1 MTMVVGWRG
10 EDLQPLSLYRL
21 HWVTCRATSPV
32 PIPSESHKHGTK
44 ASTSFSGLKN
54 NWLRLAKWLSG

>member
-32 PIPSESHKHGTK
+32 PIPRESHKHGDR
-44 ASTSFSGLKN
+44 SLHFL
-54 NWLRLAKWLSG
+54 LRPEK